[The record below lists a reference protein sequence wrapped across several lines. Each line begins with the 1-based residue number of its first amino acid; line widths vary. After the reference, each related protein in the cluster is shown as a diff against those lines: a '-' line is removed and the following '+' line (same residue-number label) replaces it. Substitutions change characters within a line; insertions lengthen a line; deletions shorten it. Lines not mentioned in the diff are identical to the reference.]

1 MKKVLIASGI
11 ALFAIASI
19 AGAQGYTFNTNL
31 TVGSTGADVVALQ
44 TWLMASGYSI
54 PAIASGAASKGYFG
68 SQTQTAVKSYQA
80 SKGIPNTGFVG
91 PLTRGALNGSAVST
105 PVAMGCPIGYKCEL
119 IGSTPTPGTTV
130 TPGVITTP
138 GVPGTLVYS
147 KESSFNNSSL
157 DKGKSVDVAK
167 YKLQA
172 SASDMQVTS
181 ISFDFNK
188 RLWLYVSSVTLKD
201 DAGNVVAMKSG
212 LTASDFSELTV
223 GESYRLT
230 IPLSY
235 VVPRASWKYVTL
247 NLTALTST
255 DRTSS
260 DTISITSSQARAVDG
275 TGVNDTQ
282 IYNTV
287 AQSISWTGSTNAA
300 VVTTINSSSPT
311 TKLVQ
316 VSTSV
321 ETDNVVLGVF
331 DIKSQN
337 TDTTLRTLKLSVR
350 TADGS
355 NTVAGMF
362 NDLKVKI
369 GGGTPVS
376 YSTISS
382 DAVAYGES
390 TASTT
395 VTFTNLNTTL
405 PKDTYVSVTLLGK
418 VAKNVTGSAST
429 TLYANS
435 TNIVVED
442 SSYASVSVNSSVI
455 AANVQSFTTSGLAM
469 TSPAVVKG
477 TKTVTNAGTTTE
489 TFNLSFSLTAGD
501 NAVYVSKTASTAL
514 STSTTNAAV
523 GITLTDWSVND
534 SNNDG
539 STFFYIAPGQT
550 KTFTATYF
558 ASSNPEASTVFKITN
573 IKAGTTSSAMTTID
587 LNSSDVQN
595 TLKVTLF

>member
-11 ALFAIASI
+11 AIFAIASI
-19 AGAQGYTFNTNL
+19 AGAQSYTFNTNL

-44 TWLMASGYSI
+44 TWLIANGYSI
-54 PAIASGAASKGYFG
+54 PSVASGAAAKGYFG
-68 SQTQTAVKSYQA
+68 AQTQKAVKAYQTA
-80 SKGIPNTGFVG
+80 KGIPSTGFVG
-91 PLTRGALNGSAVST
+91 PLTRGALNGAPVVAGSMTCPAGYECK
-105 PVAMGCPIGYKCEL
+105 PVAG
-119 IGSTPTPGTTV
+119 TPSVAPSAITTV
-130 TPGVITTP
+130 

-188 RLWLYVSSVTLKD
+188 RLWLYTGTVTLKD
-201 DAGNVVAMKSG
+201 DSGAVIATKSG

-223 GESYRLT
+223 GSSYRLT
-230 IPLSY
+230 IPVNY
-235 VVPRASWKYVTL
+235 VVPKTTWKYVTL
-247 NLTALTST
+247 SLTALTTT
-255 DRTSS
+255 DRTSAE
-260 DTISITSSQARAVDG
+260 TISITGSQARAVDG

-282 IYNTV
+282 TDVNT
-287 AQSISWTGSTNAA
+287 QSISWTGSSNAA
-300 VVTTINSSSPT
+300 IVTTINSASPA

-369 GGGTPVS
+369 GGNTYS
-376 YSTISS
+376 YNSISTN
-382 DAVAYGES
+382 ATAYGES

-395 VTFTNLNTTL
+395 VTFTNLNVTL
-405 PKDTYVSVTLLGK
+405 PKDTYVSVTVLGK
-418 VAKNVTGSAST
+418 VAKNVSGAAST

-442 SSYASVSVNSSVI
+442 SSYASVSVNSAVI

-469 TSPAVVKG
+469 ASPAVSKG

-501 NAVYVSKTASTAL
+501 NAIYVSKTASTAL

-539 STFFYIAPGQT
+539 STYFYIAPGQT

-573 IKAGTTSSAMTTID
+573 IKGGTTSGAMTSID
-587 LNSSDVQN
+587 LNSSDIAN
-595 TLKVTLF
+595 SLKVTLF

>member
-1 MKKVLIASGI
+1 MKKVLIASGV
-11 ALFAIASI
+11 AVLAFAMIT
-19 AGAQGYTFNTNL
+19 GAQGYTFNTNL

-44 TWLMASGYSI
+44 TALMAAGHNI
-54 PAIASGAASKGYFG
+54 PAIASGAVAKGYFG
-68 SQTQTAVKSYQA
+68 SQTKAAVQAYQT
-80 SKGIPNTGFVG
+80 SKGVPSTGFVG
-91 PLTRGALNGSAVST
+91 PLTRGALNAGGGVAAVPPPAGFVC
-105 PVAMGCPIGYKCEL
+105 PVGYSC
-119 IGSTPTPGTTV
+119 TPTTGAPV
-130 TPGVITTP
+130 TPGVIGTP
-138 GVPGTLVYS
+138 GMTGTLIYT
-147 KESSFNNSSL
+147 KEPSFNNSSL

-167 YKLQA
+167 FKLQA

-181 ISFDFNK
+181 ISFDFDK
-188 RLWLYVSSVTLKD
+188 RLWLYVGSVTLKD
-201 DAGNVVAMKSG
+201 DAGNVIATKSG
-212 LTASDFSELTV
+212 LTSSDFSELTV
-223 GESYRLT
+223 GTNYRLT

-255 DRTSS
+255 DRTSNE
-260 DTISITSSQARAVDG
+260 TITLSASQARAVDG
-275 TGVNDTQ
+275 TGV
-282 IYNTV
+282 YNTQSLSSL
-287 AQSISWTGSTNAA
+287 AHSISWTGSTNAA
-300 VVTTINSSSPT
+300 IVATINSGSPT

-355 NTVAGMF
+355 NTVSGMF
-362 NDLKVKI
+362 NDLKVRI

-376 YSTISS
+376 YSSISS
-382 DAVAYGES
+382 TNSAYGES

-429 TLYANS
+429 TLYANA

-442 SSYASVSVNSSVI
+442 SSYASVSVNSAVI
-455 AANVQSFTTSGLAM
+455 AANTQSFTTSGLAM
-469 TSPAVVKG
+469 ASPVVVKG

-534 SNNDG
+534 TNNDG

-595 TLKVTLF
+595 SLKVTLF